1 MKFIFI
7 RHGET
12 NANVE
17 QLIYGVTHSDFTKN
31 GLDQIDR
38 ILDYI
43 KLKEIDYFYSSPL
56 ERTKIIADKIGECIG
71 KKAVPTEEVRE
82 MNYGIFEGMTS
93 NSALEKYPEEY
104 NSFMSDY
111 GFIIPEGENVLDF
124 DKRVI
129 SFLDKI
135 KNDNG
140 TSVIVTHGGVIR
152 TAIMYLLNLHSE
164 DRWHFKILP
173 GMIIE
178 IEYKNGYGVL
188 VQMQQLAHPKLNK

>member
-17 QLIYGVTHSDFTKN
+17 HLIYGVTHSDFTEN
-31 GLDQIDR
+31 GLKQIDR
-38 ILDYI
+38 ILEYVEGQ
-43 KLKEIDYFYSSPL
+43 EIDYIYSSPID
-56 ERTKIIADKIGECIG
+56 RTKIIAKKVEGCKDKSVQWIKEI
-71 KKAVPTEEVRE
+71 EE

-93 NSALEKYPEEY
+93 TLAIEKYPEEY
-104 NSFMSDY
+104 NNFMNDY
-111 GFIIPEGENVLDF
+111 SFIIPQGENVIDF

-129 SFLDKI
+129 GFLDRI
-135 KNDNG
+135 KNDTA

-152 TAIMYLLNLHSE
+152 TAIMHLLGLDSE

-173 GMIIE
+173 GMIVE

-188 VQMQQLAHPKLNK
+188 TQMIDNN

>member
-1 MKFIFI
+1 MKFIFV

-12 NANVE
+12 RANVE
-17 QLIYGVTHSDFTKN
+17 QLIYGVTHSDFTEN
-31 GLDQIDR
+31 GLNQIDR

-43 KLKEIDYFYSSPL
+43 KLKDVDYFYSSPL
-56 ERTKIIADKIGECIG
+56 ERTRVISEKIGECIG
-71 KKAVPTEEVRE
+71 KKAELVEEVGE

-93 NSALEKYPEEY
+93 DLAVEKYPEEY
-104 NSFMSDY
+104 NSFMNDY
-111 GFIIPEGENVLDF
+111 RNYIIPEGENVLDF

-135 KNDNG
+135 KDDNG

-152 TAIMYLLNLHSE
+152 TAIMYLLDLDSE

-188 VQMQQLAHPKLNK
+188 VQMKDNN